1 MVLTLACGLAQWAQA
16 DGLGQADAPQMCPEA
31 AAPIHAAALMALQR
45 TQPAA
50 HDRGLLWQVE
60 KNGRRSWLFGTM
72 HLGRKSWLQLGP
84 RLEQALAH
92 SDVLALEVDLTDPR
106 VARQLEANGRHS
118 KTGISHAAQHRVA
131 DQLQRVCLPGATLA
145 NAATHLQAAALVVLV
160 ARTEGLYAEYGS
172 ERVLATLAKAQ
183 GKRVVGVEDVRAQA
197 ALLKGANAQADAEQL
212 TGALDELE
220 SGRTMQQL
228 RMLSQVWER
237 GDAPALA
244 RYDDWCDCLHTDADR
259 EAQQRVLDARNGPMA
274 DAFERLHS
282 KGQTVLLAVG
292 ALHTVGQ
299 AGLAAE
305 LQRRGFA
312 VTPVVGDESAAH

>member
-1 MVLTLACGLAQWAQA
+1 MVLMLACGLAH
-16 DGLGQADAPQMCPEA
+16 ADAPQSCPETV
-31 AAPIHAAALMALQR
+31 APLHAAALMALQH

-84 RLEQALAH
+84 QLEQALAR
-92 SDVLALEVDLTDPR
+92 SDVLALEVDLTDAR
-106 VARQLEANGRHS
+106 VAKQLEANSRAS
-118 KTGISHAAQHRVA
+118 KTTLSHAAQRRVA
-131 DQLQRVCLPGATLA
+131 DQLQRVCLPGAALA

-220 SGRTMQQL
+220 SGHTMQQL
-228 RMLSQVWER
+228 RMLSQVWAR
-237 GDAPALA
+237 GDAHALA

-259 EAQQRVLDARNGPMA
+259 QAQQRVLDARNGPMA

-305 LQRRGFA
+305 LQRRGF
-312 VTPVVGDESAAH
+312 VVSPVVGDESAAH